1 MGLSPR
7 HGTNRESN
15 KAYTGGINM
24 GTFAFKMPDIGEGV
38 VEGEVVE
45 WMVAVGD
52 VVKEDD
58 PILSV
63 MTDKATVE
71 IPSPVDGKVTKVIGE
86 AGDILPVGVVC
97 IEFEVDGAG
106 NASASEEAPTKKE
119 AEPAKEE
126 PKATPAPTPAPKA
139 AAETPPAPTP
149 APAMAPVPR
158 APGTKALAS
167 PAVRQR
173 AREANISLDHV
184 SGSGPAGRISHADL
198 DTHIAGGASGAS
210 RSAPVGGRARVQ
222 LNGTEAMK
230 VIGLRRKIADSM
242 IASYSTIPHFSYF
255 EEVDVTALE
264 ELRQHLNATRP
275 EGAPKLTYLPFIMQA
290 LVRALAERPE
300 CNALYDDEANIVT
313 RHEAI
318 NLGIATQT
326 DRGLFVPVVKHVE
339 AMDIWQSATEMGRVT
354 SATRDGKAGV
364 EDLSGS
370 TFTITSLGR
379 LGGLGAT
386 PIINKPEVGILG
398 VHNAKD
404 RAVVRNGAVVIR
416 RMMNLSSSWD
426 HRVVDGHDGATLV
439 QLVKTYLENPATI
452 FM

>member
-1 MGLSPR
+1 
-7 HGTNRESN
+7 
-15 KAYTGGINM
+15 M
-24 GTFAFKMPDIGEGV
+24 GTFAFKLPDIGEGV

-45 WMVAVGD
+45 WMVSVGD
-52 VVKEDD
+52 TVKEDD

-97 IEFEVDGAG
+97 IEFEVDGDG
-106 NASASEEAPTKKE
+106 NASASEEEPVKEKSEPKVPEPTKE
-119 AEPAKEE
+119 IEE
-126 PKATPAPTPAPKA
+126 KPAPKPVQ
-139 AAETPPAPTP
+139 EPKQAPQ
-149 APAMAPVPR
+149 PVAR
-158 APGTKALAS
+158 ASGTKALAS

-173 AREANISLDHV
+173 AREANINLEHV
-184 SGSGPAGRISHADL
+184 AGSGPAGRISHADL
-198 DTHIAGGASGAS
+198 DKHISGGASGATS
-210 RSAPVGGRARVQ
+210 WSPIGASAKTE
-222 LNGTEAMK
+222 LNGTEEIK

-242 IASYSTIPHFSYF
+242 MSSYSTIAHFSYF
-255 EEVDVTALE
+255 EEVDITALE
-264 ELRQHLNATRP
+264 ELRQHLNSTRP

-290 LVRALAERPE
+290 LVKALKESPE
-300 CNALYDDEANIVT
+300 CNALYDDEANVVT
-313 RHEAI
+313 RHQAI
-318 NLGIATQT
+318 HLGIATQT
-326 DRGLFVPVVKHVE
+326 DRGLYVPVVKHVE
-339 AMDIWQSATEMGRVT
+339 AMDIWQSASEMVRVT
-354 SATRDGKAGV
+354 SATREGKASAD
-364 EDLSGS
+364 ELSGS

-398 VHNAKD
+398 VHNAKE
-404 RAVVRNGAVVIR
+404 RAVVRNGQIVVR

-439 QLVKTYLENPATI
+439 QKVKTLLENPATI

>member
-1 MGLSPR
+1 M
-7 HGTNRESN
+7 
-15 KAYTGGINM
+15 NM

-52 VVKEDD
+52 TVKEDD

-71 IPSPVDGKVTKVIGE
+71 IPSPVDGTVTKVVGE

-106 NASASEEAPTKKE
+106 NASASDDAPAAKEAP
-119 AEPAKEE
+119 APAAKESKPE
-126 PKATPAPTPAPKA
+126 PTPEVAPAPTPAPKA
-139 AAETPPAPTP
+139 AATP
-149 APAMAPVPR
+149 APAAAPVAR

-184 SGSGPAGRISHADL
+184 AGSGPAGRISHADL
-198 DTHIAGGASGAS
+198 DAHIAGGASGAS
-210 RSAPVGGRARVQ
+210 RAAPMGGRARTE

-242 IASYSTIPHFSYF
+242 IASYSSIPHFSYF
-255 EEVDVTALE
+255 EEVDVTSLE

-290 LVRALAERPE
+290 LVKALAQRPE
-300 CNALYDDEANIVT
+300 CNALYDDEANVVT

-354 SATRDGKAGV
+354 GATRDGKAGV
-364 EDLSGS
+364 EDLTGS

-404 RAVVRNGAVVIR
+404 RAVVRDGAVVIR

-426 HRVVDGHDGATLV
+426 HRVVDGHDGASLV
-439 QLVKTYLENPATI
+439 QLVKTYLENRATI

>member
-1 MGLSPR
+1 
-7 HGTNRESN
+7 
-15 KAYTGGINM
+15 M

-52 VVKEDD
+52 TVKEDD

-71 IPSPVDGKVTKVIGE
+71 IPSPVDGTVTKVVGE

-106 NASASEEAPTKKE
+106 NASASDDAPAAKEAP
-119 AEPAKEE
+119 APAAKESKPE
-126 PKATPAPTPAPKA
+126 PTPEVAPAPTPAPKA
-139 AAETPPAPTP
+139 AANP
-149 APAMAPVPR
+149 APAAAPVAR

-184 SGSGPAGRISHADL
+184 AGSGPAGRISHADL
-198 DTHIAGGASGAS
+198 DAHIAGGASGAS
-210 RSAPVGGRARVQ
+210 RAAPMGGRARTE
-222 LNGTEAMK
+222 LNGTESMK

-242 IASYSTIPHFSYF
+242 IASYSSIPHFSYF

-290 LVRALAERPE
+290 LVKALAQRPE
-300 CNALYDDEANIVT
+300 CNALYDDEANVVT

-354 SATRDGKAGV
+354 GATRDGKAGV
-364 EDLSGS
+364 EDLTGS

-404 RAVVRNGAVVIR
+404 RAVVRDGAVVIR

>member
-1 MGLSPR
+1 MGIY
-7 HGTNRESN
+7 E
-15 KAYTGGINM
+15 
-24 GTFAFKMPDIGEGV
+24 FKLPDIGEGV

-45 WMVAVGD
+45 WMVSVGD
-52 VVKEDD
+52 TIKEDD

-71 IPSPVDGKVTKVIGE
+71 IPSPVNGVVSKIIGE
-86 AGDILPVGVVC
+86 PGDILPVGEVC
-97 IEFEVDGAG
+97 IEFEVDGDG
-106 NASASEEAPTKKE
+106 NASATPPATQEEVVKETPKVEKVTKAKPE
-119 AEPAKEE
+119 PVAVKAAEPASAPE
-126 PKATPAPTPAPKA
+126 PVVRA
-139 AAETPPAPTP
+139 A
-149 APAMAPVPR
+149 
-158 APGTKALAS
+158 GTKALAS

-173 AREANISLDHV
+173 ARQANIDLQIV
-184 SGSGPAGRISHADL
+184 AGSGPAGRISHADL
-198 DTHIAGGASGAS
+198 DRHIAGGAGGATS
-210 RSAPVGGRARVQ
+210 FAPLGSTTKTK
-222 LNGTEAMK
+222 LTGTEEIK

-242 IASYSTIPHFSYF
+242 MASYSSIAHFSYF

-290 LVRALAERPE
+290 LVKALRESPE
-300 CNALYDDEANIVT
+300 CNALYDDEANLVT
-313 RHEAI
+313 RHQAI
-318 NLGIATQT
+318 HLGIATQT
-326 DRGLFVPVVKHVE
+326 DRGLYVPVVKHVE
-339 AMDIWQSATEMGRVT
+339 AMDIWQSAGEMIRVT
-354 SATRDGKAGV
+354 SATRDGKASAD
-364 EDLSGS
+364 DLSGS

-398 VHNAKD
+398 VHNAKE
-404 RAVVRNGAVVIR
+404 RAVVRNGQIVVR

-439 QLVKTYLENPATI
+439 QRVKTYLENPATI